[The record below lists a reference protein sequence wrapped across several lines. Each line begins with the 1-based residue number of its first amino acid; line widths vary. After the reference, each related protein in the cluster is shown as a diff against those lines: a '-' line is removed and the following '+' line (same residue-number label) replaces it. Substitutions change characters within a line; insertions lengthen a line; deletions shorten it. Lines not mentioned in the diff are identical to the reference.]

1 MTFRGQRVS
10 VKYNQV
16 FSTATKHFWH
26 GILLNPNNGMWPLG
40 AKIKLG
46 ACGVEAKNC
55 PADSGPR
62 RPREWGMR
70 GEGARVVGK
79 LF

>member
-1 MTFRGQRVS
+1 
-10 VKYNQV
+10 
-16 FSTATKHFWH
+16 
-26 GILLNPNNGMWPLG
+26 MWPLG

-62 RPREWGMR
+62 RPRRWGVR
-70 GEGARVVGK
+70 GEGGFGGGGEVVLKKRVMRTEVNK
-79 LF
+79 SEE

>member
-1 MTFRGQRVS
+1 
-10 VKYNQV
+10 
-16 FSTATKHFWH
+16 
-26 GILLNPNNGMWPLG
+26 MWPLG

-62 RPREWGMR
+62 RPRRWGVR
-70 GEGARVVGK
+70 GEGVGK
-79 LF
+79 LFWREVMRTEVNKSEEWI